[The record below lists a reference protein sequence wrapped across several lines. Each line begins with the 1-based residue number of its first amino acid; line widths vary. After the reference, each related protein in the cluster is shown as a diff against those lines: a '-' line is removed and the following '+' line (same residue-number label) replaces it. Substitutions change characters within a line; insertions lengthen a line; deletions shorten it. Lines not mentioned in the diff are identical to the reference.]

1 MTAEGYSLADGGER
15 TRVNVGGK
23 KLRPC
28 GTYAAFQRHRKRD
41 EEPCEACATA
51 ARLWRLYTD
60 ARKSY
65 WKRKAADASPK
76 ELKALL
82 GEMLA
87 REIDYRALERRSDT
101 PPPPQPPGR
110 RWTVYR
116 FEFENGQQ
124 YVGITQRSARAREAE
139 HVSGD
144 KRLTGGSARISDLVA
159 DGVKYDLVTL
169 ATDLTEGEAYERER
183 EEIAKL
189 KEPLNVQGPVKRD
202 HLEAI
207 LDGVAALPPTGI
219 SDEAVVEAVRV
230 VKDELEFGAR
240 DTDLRG

>member
-1 MTAEGYSLADGGER
+1 MAADGYSLEQRGER
-15 TRVNVGGK
+15 TRVDVGGK

-28 GTYAAFQRHRKRD
+28 GTYAAFQRHQKRD

-51 ARLWRLYTD
+51 ARLWRLYTS

-65 WKRKAADASPK
+65 WNRKSEDASPE
-76 ELKALL
+76 ELEALL

-101 PPPPQPPGR
+101 PQPPGR

-116 FEFENGQQ
+116 FDFENGEQ

-144 KRLTGGSARISDLVA
+144 RRLTGGSARISELVA
-159 DGVKYDLVTL
+159 DGVRYDLVTL
-169 ATDLTEGEAYERER
+169 ATDLTEGEAYELER

-189 KEPLNVQGPVKRD
+189 TKPLNVQGP
-202 HLEAI
+202 I
-207 LDGVAALPPTGI
+207 NQ
-219 SDEAVVEAVRV
+219 S
-230 VKDELEFGAR
+230 AR
-240 DTDLRG
+240 RN

>member
-1 MTAEGYSLADGGER
+1 MAAEGYSLADGGER

-28 GTYAAFQRHRKRD
+28 GTYAAFQRHQKRD

-51 ARLWRLYTD
+51 ARLWRLYTS

-65 WKRKAADASPK
+65 WNRKTAGASPE
-76 ELKALL
+76 ELDALL

-101 PPPPQPPGR
+101 PQPPGR

-116 FEFENGQQ
+116 FEFENGQH

-144 KRLTGGSARISDLVA
+144 KRLTGGSARISELVA
-159 DGVKYDLVTL
+159 DGVKYELVTL

-189 KEPLNVQGPVKRD
+189 DKPLNIQGPVNRQ
-202 HLEAI
+202 HN
-207 LDGVAALPPTGI
+207 
-219 SDEAVVEAVRV
+219 EAVFDEVASLGPLGIDDAAVIAAVRAA
-230 VKDELEFGAR
+230 KD
-240 DTDLRG
+240 DLS

>member
-15 TRVNVGGK
+15 TRVEVGGK

-28 GTYAAFQRHRKRD
+28 GTYAAFQRHQKRD

-51 ARLWRLYTD
+51 ARLWRLYTS
-60 ARKSY
+60 ARKRY
-65 WKRKAADASPK
+65 WDRRSAEASHE
-76 ELKALL
+76 ELEALL

-101 PPPPQPPGR
+101 PQPPGR

-116 FEFENGQQ
+116 FDFENGQQ

-144 KRLTGGSARISDLVA
+144 KRLTGGSARISELVA
-159 DGVKYDLVTL
+159 YGIKYDLVTL
-169 ATDLTEGEAYERER
+169 ATDLTEGEAYELER
-183 EEIAKL
+183 EEIGKL
-189 KEPLNVQGPVKRD
+189 DNPLNVQGPVKRD
-202 HLEAI
+202 SLEAI
-207 LDGVAALPPTGI
+207 LDDTTALPPTDI
-219 SDEAVVEAVRV
+219 SDEDVVKVVRAA
-230 VKDELEFGAR
+230 KDELEFGAR

>member
-1 MTAEGYSLADGGER
+1 MADGGER

-28 GTYAAFQRHRKRD
+28 GTYAAFQRHQKRD
-41 EEPCEACATA
+41 EEPCEACVDA
-51 ARLWRLYTD
+51 AKLWRLYTS
-60 ARKSY
+60 ARKRY
-65 WKRKAADASPK
+65 WNRKSKSARPE

-82 GEMLA
+82 GQMLA

-101 PPPPQPPGR
+101 PQPLGR

-116 FEFENGQQ
+116 FDFENGQQ

-144 KRLTGGSARISDLVA
+144 TRLTGGSARISELVA
-159 DGVKYDLVTL
+159 DGVTYDLATL
-169 ATDLTEGEAYERER
+169 ATDLTEGEAYELER

-189 KEPLNVQGPVKRD
+189 DRPLNVQGPVKSQRD
-202 HLEAI
+202 
-207 LDGVAALPPTGI
+207 
-219 SDEAVVEAVRV
+219 
-230 VKDELEFGAR
+230 
-240 DTDLRG
+240 

>member
-1 MTAEGYSLADGGER
+1 MAAEGYSLADGGER

-28 GTYAAFQRHRKRD
+28 GTYAAFQRHQKRD

-51 ARLWRLYTD
+51 ARLWRLYTS

-65 WKRKAADASPK
+65 WNRKTASASPE
-76 ELKALL
+76 ELEALL

-87 REIDYRALERRSDT
+87 HEIDYRALERRSDT
-101 PPPPQPPGR
+101 PQPPGR

-116 FEFENGQQ
+116 FDFENGQQ

-144 KRLTGGSARISDLVA
+144 KRLTGGSARISELVA
-159 DGVKYDLVTL
+159 DNVKYDLVTL

-183 EEIAKL
+183 DEIAKL
-189 KEPLNVQGPVKRD
+189 VDPLNIQGPVNRQPNESTFGENCV
-202 HLEAI
+202 H
-207 LDGVAALPPTGI
+207 GAA
-219 SDEAVVEAVRV
+219 RN
-230 VKDELEFGAR
+230 R
-240 DTDLRG
+240 

>member
-1 MTAEGYSLADGGER
+1 MAAEGYSIADGGER

-28 GTYAAFQRHRKRD
+28 GTYAAFQRHQKRD

-65 WKRKAADASPK
+65 WKRKAAGASPE
-76 ELKALL
+76 ELEALL

-87 REIDYRALERRSDT
+87 REVDYRALERRSDT
-101 PPPPQPPGR
+101 PQPPGR

-144 KRLTGGSARISDLVA
+144 KRLTGGSARISELVA

-189 KEPLNVQGPVKRD
+189 NEPLNIQGPVNRQRN
-202 HLEAI
+202 
-207 LDGVAALPPTGI
+207 
-219 SDEAVVEAVRV
+219 EAVFDEIASLGPLGIDDAAVIAAVRAA
-230 VKDELEFGAR
+230 KN
-240 DTDLRG
+240 DLS

>member
-1 MTAEGYSLADGGER
+1 MAADGYSLADGGER

-28 GTYAAFQRHRKRD
+28 GTYAAFQRHKKRD

-51 ARLWRLYTD
+51 AKLWPLYTS
-60 ARKSY
+60 ARNRF
-65 WKRKAADASPK
+65 WNRKTAGTSPE
-76 ELKALL
+76 ELEALL
-82 GEMLA
+82 REMLG

-101 PPPPQPPGR
+101 PQPPGR

-144 KRLTGGSARISDLVA
+144 KRLTGGSARISELVA
-159 DGVKYDLVTL
+159 GGVEYDLVTL

-189 KEPLNVQGPVKRD
+189 DNPLNVQGPVNRQSND
-202 HLEAI
+202 AVFDEIASSGPLGIDDAEV
-207 LDGVAALPPTGI
+207 VAT
-219 SDEAVVEAVRV
+219 VRAA
-230 VKDELEFGAR
+230 KD
-240 DTDLRG
+240 DLSEGRSQLRW